1 MKLLLALAGCCLFLN
16 SCSSLPRPGAEL
28 KGSSPA
34 EARAVLQRSA
44 AAHGDPWKN
53 YRKVEVSYDGEWS
66 TLATKIQPIIT
77 NPEFRKSSDE
87 TYQPR
92 SGRVLQ
98 LHRGPSGMKEVTRM
112 RPTQTQVEFNEV
124 ISDDPEVKAA
134 AALVADA
141 YTVFLFGSSWLLANG
156 EDFSLLPDAAFEG
169 EVCQLVVGR
178 VEPGFGNSKEDF
190 FVAWLSK
197 ESGLLKR
204 FQFSLNGM
212 ESTQGADV
220 DVVFSEFRTATDGSV
235 WPRHFVEW
243 IQRPILTK
251 AHDWRMTALKLD
263 RRVVFSKPR

>member
-1 MKLLLALAGCCLFLN
+1 
-16 SCSSLPRPGAEL
+16 L

-34 EARAVLQRSA
+34 EAKAALQRSA
-44 AAHGDPWKN
+44 AAHGSPWKN

-77 NPEFRKSSDE
+77 DPEFRKSSDE
-87 TYQPR
+87 IYQTR
-92 SGRVLQ
+92 SGKVSQ
-98 LHRGPSGMKEVTRM
+98 LHRGPGGMKEVTRM
-112 RPTQTQVEFNEV
+112 RPTQTQVEFNGKR
-124 ISDDPEVKAA
+124 SDDPEVRAA

-141 YTVFLFGSSWLLANG
+141 YAVFLFGSSWLLANG
-156 EDFSLLPDAAFEG
+156 EDFSLLPDATFEG
-169 EVCQLVVGR
+169 DLCQLVVGR
-178 VEPGFGNSKEDF
+178 VVPGFGNSKEDF

-197 ESGLLKR
+197 KTGLLRR

-220 DVVFSEFRTATDGSV
+220 DVEFSEFRTAADGSV
-235 WPRHFVEW
+235 WPGHFVEW

-263 RRVVFSKPR
+263 GRVVFSKAR